1 MNRQAPRFP
10 DGDSVATKALSL
22 RIYGYATPRG
32 WDLTIAEC
40 AEALGVEPARV
51 RRIAQLR
58 QWTSQFRATMQ
69 DRTGYAGATLGFD
82 EDIDRI
88 GGAW

>member
-1 MNRQAPRFP
+1 MTARFP
-10 DGDSVATKALSL
+10 DGESVATKTLSL
-22 RIYGYATPRG
+22 RVYGYAMPRG

-40 AEALGVEPARV
+40 AEALGVESGRV

-58 QWTSQFRATMQ
+58 RWTSRFRAAMQ

-82 EDIDRI
+82 EDLDRI